1 MLIEMPKLIGSE
13 KQIKWANSI
22 RNNYLDE
29 LDRHASD
36 EPNEKSVKNAVLQ
49 LIKDKLE
56 TETNS
61 GFWIDNKDFNAY
73 YNNLYKKEKER
84 MTKETL
90 DFLKEK
96 AKAKPAKVYL
106 DASCNNLEKIGGY
119 GIVIL
124 HEENI
129 IKYRKKVDQPEML
142 EGNNI
147 SVKMAA
153 AIKAMNL
160 CIEHQIKKAE
170 FHVDLNIFESLTR
183 IESKPEDIMTKRYKE
198 SYFKIKN
205 HITIEFVKENKNSED
220 PNLQLAKELARV
232 AAELKP

>member
-1 MLIEMPKLIGSE
+1 MPKLIGSE

-61 GFWIDNKDFNAY
+61 GFWIDNKNFNAY
-73 YNNLYKKEKER
+73 YNKLYKKEKER

-129 IKYRKKVDQPEML
+129 IKYRKKVD
-142 EGNNI
+142 
-147 SVKMAA
+147 
-153 AIKAMNL
+153 
-160 CIEHQIKKAE
+160 
-170 FHVDLNIFESLTR
+170 
-183 IESKPEDIMTKRYKE
+183 
-198 SYFKIKN
+198 
-205 HITIEFVKENKNSED
+205 
-220 PNLQLAKELARV
+220 
-232 AAELKP
+232 

>member
-1 MLIEMPKLIGSE
+1 
-13 KQIKWANSI
+13 
-22 RNNYLDE
+22 
-29 LDRHASD
+29 
-36 EPNEKSVKNAVLQ
+36 
-49 LIKDKLE
+49 
-56 TETNS
+56 
-61 GFWIDNKDFNAY
+61 
-73 YNNLYKKEKER
+73 
-84 MTKETL
+84 
-90 DFLKEK
+90 
-96 AKAKPAKVYL
+96 
-106 DASCNNLEKIGGY
+106 
-119 GIVIL
+119 
-124 HEENI
+124 
-129 IKYRKKVDQPEML
+129 ML

-160 CIEHQIKKAE
+160 CIEHQIKTAE

>member
-29 LDRHASD
+29 LDRRASD
-36 EPNEKSVKNAVLQ
+36 EPNEKSVKNTVLQ

-73 YNNLYKKEKER
+73 YNKLYKKEKER

-90 DFLKEK
+90 EFLKEK

-124 HEENI
+124 HEENV

-198 SYFKIKN
+198 SYFKMKN
-205 HITIEFVKENKNSED
+205 HIAIEFVKENKNSED